1 MNNQSAIENY
11 LTRYVPWSKMI
22 KQAPLVGITD
32 ANSLNTK
39 ELTTRY
45 ASALSKKGYCI
56 HKSGKLLEPEQ
67 CVMDKRGRSSY
78 IAQESD
84 LFNDDNTSSYV
95 PFEMQYPMSREE
107 ELTYEAE
114 ANIMRGDIRGLS
126 RKVEQILQEAENMN
140 VGIRTLRYLV
150 MVARQSNQA
159 DAAEYLKG
167 RLRSL
172 TA

>member
-1 MNNQSAIENY
+1 
-11 LTRYVPWSKMI
+11 
-22 KQAPLVGITD
+22 
-32 ANSLNTK
+32 
-39 ELTTRY
+39 
-45 ASALSKKGYCI
+45 
-56 HKSGKLLEPEQ
+56 
-67 CVMDKRGRSSY
+67 
-78 IAQESD
+78 
-84 LFNDDNTSSYV
+84 
-95 PFEMQYPMSREE
+95 MQYPMSREE